1 MGFLVGLL
9 AIAFIIGLIFREK
22 GDGFLDTLS
31 SGCSTIILIIVAI
44 VILIILI
51 AEGII

>member
-1 MGFLVGLL
+1 MGFLIGLL
-9 AIAFIIGLIFREK
+9 VIAFIVGLIFREK

-31 SGCSTIILIIVAI
+31 SGCLTIIMIIVAI
-44 VILIILI
+44 VVIIILI